1 MDGFEKRRDDKKKA
15 IIQTALDLFDQ
26 YGYEKVSMTD
36 IAEKARVSRASI
48 YNFFDSKD
56 NLRRII
62 IKDILDE
69 SIEKVQKLLQE
80 QVNFI
85 DKVGE
90 YIKIRTWY
98 YGKHSLKFFFDAVE
112 SDLELRQYLDDFTTT
127 HRQLL
132 MKFIDEGKQ
141 SKVFSPN
148 ISNIAIEMYIDIFQ
162 TYFLQNMSKREIHD
176 RLELNPKLAE
186 EINMLFM
193 DGLTQGNGKK
203 NLS

>member
-112 SDLELRQYLDDFTTT
+112 SDLELRQYLDDFTTA

-132 MKFIDEGKQ
+132 IRFIDEGKQ
-141 SKVFSPN
+141 SQVFSPN

>member
-15 IIQTALDLFDQ
+15 IMQTALELFDQ
-26 YGYEKVSMTD
+26 YGFEKVSMTD

-48 YNFFDSKD
+48 YNFFESKD

-62 IKDILDE
+62 IKDILDD
-69 SIEKVQKLLQE
+69 SVGKVQKLLEE
-80 QVNFI
+80 QCSFI
-85 DKVGE
+85 DKISE

-98 YGKHSLKFFFDAVE
+98 YGKHSLKFFFDTVE
-112 SDLELRQYLDDFTTT
+112 SDPELRQYLDDFTAI

-141 SKVFSPN
+141 SGVFSPE

-162 TYFLQNMSKREIHD
+162 TYFLQNMNKREIHD
-176 RLELNPKLAE
+176 RLERNPKLAE
-186 EINMLFM
+186 EINRLLL
-193 DGLTQGNGKK
+193 DGLIRDNSRKR
-203 NLS
+203 